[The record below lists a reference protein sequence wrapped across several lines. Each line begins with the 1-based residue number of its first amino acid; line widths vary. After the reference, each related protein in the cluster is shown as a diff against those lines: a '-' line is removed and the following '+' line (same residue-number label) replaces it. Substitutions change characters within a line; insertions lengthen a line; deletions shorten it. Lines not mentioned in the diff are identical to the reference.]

1 MAWNAIHQDLVT
13 RAKNLRQEHSAA
25 EVARRMNMSDST
37 LRDLLKIDEN
47 SKIYQAQNA
56 AKFLKEQVDKKK
68 MIDVGKN
75 SELDVL
81 NGVSRE
87 KLNTALY
94 ILDKQGYKV
103 YKANVAQPTN
113 PSQKTLLR
121 VLVSPEIQGKDGK
134 TPKEIYDYEKIQSI
148 KDYISKD
155 GGQTFEKK
163 FTYPESMDSKRMLVR
178 YKNDKGP
185 DGFTGDDKDGLIE
198 IRRGCKDLDLKGDR
212 YAQIRV
218 LVDGTHYIK
227 GMAVYSDDIPKGYD
241 VVFNTNKTKEK
252 NPGKLDVLK
261 PIKKDPDNPFGSSI
275 KDVELGGQYWYT
287 DKDGKKKLG
296 LINKRASEGDWSEW
310 KDGLPS
316 QFLSK
321 QSKEMAEK
329 QLQLAKAFKQD
340 ELAEISSLNN
350 PTVKKYYLS
359 KFADKCDGAANDLKA
374 AALPGQKYHV
384 IIPINAMGEN
394 KVYAPRYE
402 NGTKLALVRYP
413 HGGIFEI
420 PILTVDNKNPLARK
434 ILPTD
439 AIDAIGISKK
449 VADRLSGADF
459 DGDTVMTIPTH
470 DKFGRVKINNSD
482 PLPGLKNFDSKSYQ
496 YDEDPKIDKDGV
508 THYFRYGK
516 EFKPMTRTN
525 LEMGKIS
532 NLISDM
538 TLFGAKDDELERAV
552 RHSMVVIDAEKH
564 KLDYQQSYR
573 DNRIAQLK
581 KNYQVKVNKDG
592 NIIGYGGAS
601 TIISRAKRETD
612 VPKRRGEARVNRK
625 DKPWYDPSKPEGT
638 KIYFN
643 AYDNDL
649 YFVDGTYDKKNNT
662 RTLITKDKKKITY
675 DVSDRGAREKYNPI
689 MRKDPKTNEVY
700 FTNKDE
706 SIIYNTKMRTQKSTE
721 MNETT
726 DARTLMSVRKHP
738 MEQIY
743 ANYANSMKALAN
755 NARME
760 IIKTENLKYDRN
772 AAKIYAKEVSSLE
785 AKLNEAYKN
794 TAKERLA
801 TRLAASEIKRKQDAN
816 PDLKGEDLRK
826 VSQRAITKYREQVG
840 SIKRS
845 DRSIDIT
852 PMEWQAIQ
860 SGAISETKLKAIL
873 DNSNPDIL
881 RQMSMPKVTKSPTT
895 SQVAMIK
902 ALANSNFTLQQIA
915 AKTGYSVSTITKYLK
930 GESK

>member
-1 MAWNAIHQDLVT
+1 
-13 RAKNLRQEHSAA
+13 
-25 EVARRMNMSDST
+25 
-37 LRDLLKIDEN
+37 
-47 SKIYQAQNA
+47 
-56 AKFLKEQVDKKK
+56 
-68 MIDVGKN
+68 
-75 SELDVL
+75 
-81 NGVSRE
+81 
-87 KLNTALY
+87 
-94 ILDKQGYKV
+94 
-103 YKANVAQPTN
+103 
-113 PSQKTLLR
+113 
-121 VLVSPEIQGKDGK
+121 
-134 TPKEIYDYEKIQSI
+134 
-148 KDYISKD
+148 
-155 GGQTFEKK
+155 
-163 FTYPESMDSKRMLVR
+163 
-178 YKNDKGP
+178 
-185 DGFTGDDKDGLIE
+185 
-198 IRRGCKDLDLKGDR
+198 
-212 YAQIRV
+212 
-218 LVDGTHYIK
+218 
-227 GMAVYSDDIPKGYD
+227 
-241 VVFNTNKTKEK
+241 
-252 NPGKLDVLK
+252 
-261 PIKKDPDNPFGSSI
+261 
-275 KDVELGGQYWYT
+275 
-287 DKDGKKKLG
+287 
-296 LINKRASEGDWSEW
+296 
-310 KDGLPS
+310 
-316 QFLSK
+316 
-321 QSKEMAEK
+321 
-329 QLQLAKAFKQD
+329 
-340 ELAEISSLNN
+340 
-350 PTVKKYYLS
+350 
-359 KFADKCDGAANDLKA
+359 
-374 AALPGQKYHV
+374 
-384 IIPINAMGEN
+384 
-394 KVYAPRYE
+394 
-402 NGTKLALVRYP
+402 
-413 HGGIFEI
+413 
-420 PILTVDNKNPLARK
+420 
-434 ILPTD
+434 
-439 AIDAIGISKK
+439 
-449 VADRLSGADF
+449 
-459 DGDTVMTIPTH
+459 
-470 DKFGRVKINNSD
+470 
-482 PLPGLKNFDSKSYQ
+482 
-496 YDEDPKIDKDGV
+496 
-508 THYFRYGK
+508 
-516 EFKPMTRTN
+516 
-525 LEMGKIS
+525 MGKIS

-581 KNYQVKVNKDG
+581 KNYQVKVDENG

-743 ANYANSMKALAN
+743 ASYANSMKALAN

-816 PDLKGEDLRK
+816 SDLKGEDLRK

-845 DRSIDIT
+845 DRSIEIT

-881 RQMSMPKVTKSPTT
+881 RQMSMPKVTKSPTI